1 MKDESFTRRFM
12 SAQCLTQSLLCEKNR
27 AEMGNTMSIQD
38 DKKENI
44 LIVDDVV
51 SNLVILTEIIKKAAY
66 IARPVTSVRQAM
78 EAINAMLPNMI
89 LLDITMPDIDGFEY
103 CSMLKTN
110 VKTKDI
116 PVIFI
121 SAMTN
126 TEGKERGFNA
136 GAVDFIQ
143 KPFEEQEVY
152 LRVNTHLKLYR
163 MQQEMEKYNK
173 QLQRMV
179 NDQIKKLD
187 DEQRLVIYAL
197 TKLTEGRDNLSGTH
211 FENVGKNARLLAL
224 SLQLSLKFT
233 KEISNEFVDN
243 LELVVPLHDLGK
255 TAIPDRI
262 LLKPG
267 KLTADEMDI
276 IKTHSETGASI
287 LRDISSRS
295 EQNALLKMAIDIV
308 QYHHEKWDGSGYPE
322 GLRGMQIPLSARITA
337 VVDVYDTLI
346 STRCYKEAYS
356 HEQAMQIMNEEAGRS
371 FDPDIIDVFNKIQR
385 QLRRG

>member
-1 MKDESFTRRFM
+1 
-12 SAQCLTQSLLCEKNR
+12 
-27 AEMGNTMSIQD
+27 MSIQD

-51 SNLVILTEIIKKAAY
+51 SNLVILTEIIKKAGY

-152 LRVNTHLKLYR
+152 LLVNTHLKLYR